1 MIAVSQATPGLFYY
15 IRFMASFPHPV
26 PTEGWLLY
34 DDSCGFCR
42 GVIGLGKP
50 LLLRLG
56 YDYAPLQSDW
66 VHGHFGM
73 PSSELLRDVR
83 LLLPNGSNF
92 VGADVYRHIMQRLWW
107 AYPIYL
113 LSCLPSMRQLFD
125 LLYRMIASNRQL
137 VSKACR
143 LNSPKPSKP

>member
-1 MIAVSQATPGLFYY
+1 MSTP
-15 IRFMASFPHPV
+15 AHPV
-26 PTEGWLLY
+26 PRQGWLLY

-50 LLLRLG
+50 ILLRLG

-66 VHGHFGM
+66 LRGHFAI

-83 LLLPNGSNF
+83 LLLPNGSNLA
-92 VGADVYRHIMQRLWW
+92 GTDVYRHIMQRLWW

-113 LSCLPSMRQLFD
+113 LSCVPGLRQLFD
-125 LLYRMIASNRQL
+125 FSYRLIASNRQL
-137 VSKACR
+137 VSKACG
-143 LNSPKPSKP
+143 LNSPIRSKP